1 MALTI
6 QQWQALNPQPIA
18 SGIVEVFA
26 RTNPVL
32 ENLPFI
38 NIAGSA
44 YRYNVEETLPGVA
57 FRDFNAGYT
66 ESTGIVNPMI
76 EKLTLLG
83 GDSDFDKAL
92 IAMQVGDNDARAEL
106 DAMKAKALSLNWLK
120 TFLHGDT
127 SVDPLSFDGLQKR
140 ISGDQLLSAGTNG
153 GNLNLDLLD
162 ETIDACRDTPDLLV
176 MNKPMRRE
184 LNRLIRS
191 SGHSLEII
199 TDQFGRQLQH
209 YQGIP
214 IGVIDKNPTDGE
226 IMAFNEAAGTNNNT
240 CSIYALCFGPGN
252 IQGIQTQPMDVRDL
266 GELEVKPAF
275 RTRIEWYSGFT
286 IKHGRAAARLAGL
299 NQPS

>member
-32 ENLPFI
+32 ERLPFI

-44 YRYNVEETLPGVA
+44 YRYNVEETLPGVS

-66 ESTGIVNPMI
+66 ESTGVVNPEI

-106 DAMKAKALSLNWLK
+106 DAMKAKSLSLQWLK

-127 SVDPLSFDGLQKR
+127 GVDPLSFDGLQKR

-153 GNLNLDLLD
+153 GDLTLDLLD
-162 ETIDACRDTPDLLV
+162 ATIDACRDTPDLLV

-184 LNRLIRS
+184 LNRLIRA
-191 SGHSLEII
+191 SGHALEII

-226 IMAFNEAAGTNNNT
+226 VMAFNETAGTNANT

-252 IQGIQTQPMDVRDL
+252 IQGIQTAPMDVRDL

-275 RTRIEWYSGFT
+275 RTRIEWYSAFT
-286 IKHGRAAARLAGL
+286 VKHGRAAARLAGL